1 MSAVKGHDMTR
12 YWRLVSVEGPVS
24 GTFWVTR
31 PDKKRR
37 GEIHVHAVDV
47 TLWDEDRNFG
57 RCFTTKDVTATVT
70 GVPDLGIVR
79 GRWADLT
86 EDDAEHLK
94 AAVLAAA
101 NAVEWPTDTE
111 AGESR

>member
-37 GEIHVHAVDV
+37 GRS
-47 TLWDEDRNFG
+47 TS
-57 RCFTTKDVTATVT
+57 T
-70 GVPDLGIVR
+70 P
-79 GRWADLT
+79 
-86 EDDAEHLK
+86 
-94 AAVLAAA
+94 
-101 NAVEWPTDTE
+101 
-111 AGESR
+111 SM